1 MKKIIATLISV
12 IVFYSTNAQKL
23 RINYSDELPKTKIQN
38 QINSFGNKFYS
49 IEESWIGQMFNTY
62 YNTKFHSIEFTT
74 YDQQLQIIKTDFIE
88 TKEKEFGPYR
98 SKFFE
103 FKKSLFLLY
112 SKADKEKNITIY
124 LSKFNTETFK
134 LEDTKVLFNFS
145 FNMYN
150 QFNGLNSPTLIDKLK
165 FDIIENDNCTR
176 ILLAAGGPTLIH
188 TCFLES
194 NFDITQKTSTSI
206 PKNFEDFVINRFFFD
221 KQGNKYCSYQYYQDK
236 HTRSG
241 FFVQDKNGK
250 EIFEKFSIGIE
261 GLSSDLFFGSS
272 KDSNKI
278 YIVSNYKSNLKYST
292 EYEGIILSSINTNTF
307 KQNAAELIPYPDS
320 IAYSLYK
327 AGIGIRNKSD
337 ITIYKIDYN
346 LVELNDETICLYGFS
361 KYSNSSISWGMTNY
375 LYSQNKWVTT
385 KKQDNYY
392 GPIVQL
398 TKNKYTNSFGC
409 ITSSNNIECS
419 YVIPIILSDKII
431 YVHNQKKE
439 DLEYLNLDKK
449 TFKELNNLVLIA
461 QTVNKEGK
469 LINTEILSDN
479 SKEDYIHSIQ
489 SATKLDCKNKYFI
502 PLKDGNR
509 VYKTAILEAK

>member
-12 IVFYSTNAQKL
+12 TVVYSTNAQKL

-38 QINSFGNKFYS
+38 KINSFGNKFYS

-62 YNTKFHSIEFTT
+62 YNTNFHSIEFTT
-74 YDQQLQIIKTDFIE
+74 YDQQLQKIKTDFIE

-112 SKADKEKNITIY
+112 SKADKEKTITIY

-176 ILLAAGGPTLIH
+176 ILLAAEGPTLIH
-188 TCFLES
+188 TCFLEA
-194 NFDITQKTSTSI
+194 NFDITQKTTTTI
-206 PKNFEDFVINRFFFD
+206 PTKIVNFVINRFFFD
-221 KQGNKYCSYQYYQDK
+221 KLGNKYFSYQYFQDK
-236 HTRSG
+236 QTHSG
-241 FFVQDKNGK
+241 FFVQDKAGK
-250 EIFEKFSIGIE
+250 EAYEKFSIGKV
-261 GLSSDLFFGSS
+261 GASSDLFFANS

-278 YIVSNYKSNLKYST
+278 YLYANYKSTANG
-292 EYEGIILSSINTNTF
+292 EYGFEGISLSSINTKTL
-307 KQNAAELIPYPDS
+307 KQNSSELIKYPDS
-320 IAYSLYK
+320 IIHALYKEGFGVRIKADESLYQVNYFLEELDNETIYLFGFPFFVYK
-327 AGIGIRNKSD
+327 GEKYSFTKTFIGPIINLAKYNNSNNFSLTPNKSCED
-337 ITIYKIDYN
+337 C
-346 LVELNDETICLYGFS
+346 LNVL
-361 KYSNSSISWGMTNY
+361 
-375 LYSQNKWVTT
+375 
-385 KKQDNYY
+385 
-392 GPIVQL
+392 PIV
-398 TKNKYTNSFGC
+398 
-409 ITSSNNIECS
+409 
-419 YVIPIILSDKII
+419 LSDKII

-449 TFKELNNLVLIA
+449 TFKELNKLVLIA

-489 SATKLDCKNKYFI
+489 SAIKLDRKNKYFI

-509 VYKTAILEAK
+509 VYKTAILDVK